1 MEEGG
6 YSILITDATIV
17 TEPGNY
23 LKGYLYVSK
32 GKIAALGT
40 GEVPE
45 EYSFATY
52 IINGKNKIVYPG
64 LILPLLKAS
73 SYPSRFGGKK
83 ASSFE
88 ELYYAT
94 QMAIHDLSLSGVTAF
109 GTVEEVVEP
118 VVRAIVNSY
127 SKAVVF
133 VNADVE
139 GWERQ
144 LDVML
149 NKWQGYQDRIFTG
162 IYTERDNPKAIEMAE
177 RESLP
182 LISKCCGTKLVEEK
196 RMASERGIVRLERGD
211 VISYGFKSTSRTVN
225 PLNVL
230 RTLYYLGLD
239 PVEVMRYV
247 TVNASKILGLKDTGL
262 IKVGYSADVVI
273 FDVSQPP
280 GWTAGRG
287 LPEEIILTSN
297 PRVETLIVRGEVI
310 ADSFEMLSI
319 GTKDVKRAR
328 NIFGEM

>member
-1 MEEGG
+1 MEEG

-17 TEPGNY
+17 TEPGRY
-23 LKGYLYVSK
+23 LKGYLYVNK
-32 GKIAALGT
+32 GKVIALGE
-40 GEVPE
+40 GEVPD

-52 IINGKNKIVYPG
+52 IIDGKNKIVYPG
-64 LILPLLKAS
+64 LILPLIKAS
-73 SYPSRFGGKK
+73 SYPSRFGGKE
-83 ASSFE
+83 ASSYE

-118 VVRAIVNSY
+118 VVRAVVSSY
-127 SKAVVF
+127 AKAVIF

-149 NKWQGYQDRIFTG
+149 NKWQGYQERIFTG
-162 IYTERDNPKAIEMAE
+162 IYTETDNAKAIEIAE
-177 RESLP
+177 KESLP
-182 LISKCCGTKLVEEK
+182 LISKCCGVRLVEEK
-196 RMASERGIVRLERGD
+196 DIAPERGIVKLEKNGT
-211 VISYGFKSTSRTVN
+211 VSYGFKKAARTVN

-230 RTLYYLGLD
+230 RTLYYIGRD

-247 TVNASKILGLKDTGL
+247 TTNAAEILGLEGGGTIG
-262 IKVGYSADVVI
+262 VGRPADLAI

-297 PRVETLIVRGEVI
+297 PKVETLIVNGEVI

-328 NIFGEM
+328 NLFGEM